1 MSKFIYTAIQSIFG
15 DTLIA
20 DVKDCLVLVLG
31 ALQNIF
37 THDQISVMV
46 SIFLLVAGAL
56 AILHIYMD
64 LVQMATNDMLSI
76 EKLMIEFI
84 KILAV
89 FTVLIYLEDI
99 IKALFDLAIG
109 FYQVLLNV
117 ADSQTHTGLS
127 GIMFLGYDLGNGF
140 PEWELVMEEFNEAF
154 GSSPLDFLNNI
165 TIVFTLFIPN
175 LLSGV
180 CKLACYFAAI
190 SSALTLI
197 IMVIFAPIG
206 VVNCFDE
213 GMRGAGI
220 KYLKTFLATAL
231 TFAIII
237 GVLYASTLINSSVIV
252 SILRDNGISNIA
264 DSEALDSFTG
274 NFSVFYILTGIR
286 LASVGV
292 ILKSLQIAKNIIGV

>member
-117 ADSQTHTGLS
+117 SDYQQH
-127 GIMFLGYDLGNGF
+127 
-140 PEWELVMEEFNEAF
+140 
-154 GSSPLDFLNNI
+154 
-165 TIVFTLFIPN
+165 
-175 LLSGV
+175 
-180 CKLACYFAAI
+180 
-190 SSALTLI
+190 
-197 IMVIFAPIG
+197 
-206 VVNCFDE
+206 
-213 GMRGAGI
+213 
-220 KYLKTFLATAL
+220 
-231 TFAIII
+231 
-237 GVLYASTLINSSVIV
+237 
-252 SILRDNGISNIA
+252 
-264 DSEALDSFTG
+264 
-274 NFSVFYILTGIR
+274 
-286 LASVGV
+286 
-292 ILKSLQIAKNIIGV
+292 